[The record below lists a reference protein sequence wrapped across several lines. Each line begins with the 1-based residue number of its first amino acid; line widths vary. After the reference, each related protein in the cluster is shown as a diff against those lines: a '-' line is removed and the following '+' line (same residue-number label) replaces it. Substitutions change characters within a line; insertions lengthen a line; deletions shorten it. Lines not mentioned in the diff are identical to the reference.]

1 MPDTTIPSSVKF
13 HFIKSNFFRVVHAD
27 GAIGGLTPS
36 RQIFISVYNERAAI
50 PKIIEMNIS
59 PDGHLGEEISR
70 EGKEG
75 LVREMEMGIILNG
88 HAAELLAETL
98 LESVKALK
106 ESMRESPGRQDA
118 SISGEAEEG

>member
-1 MPDTTIPSSVKF
+1 MPDTDIPSSVKF

-50 PKIIEMNIS
+50 PKVIEMNIS
-59 PDGHLGEEISR
+59 PDGHLGKEISR
-70 EGKEG
+70 ESKEG

-106 ESMRESPGRQDA
+106 ESMRESPDRHDA
-118 SISGEAEEG
+118 SISGEAEG

>member
-1 MPDTTIPSSVKF
+1 VKF
-13 HFIKSNFFRVVHAD
+13 YFIKSNFFRVVHAD